1 MYNASMFLHRGN
13 LFLVGMPGCGKSTL
27 GRLLAKRLVKPF
39 FDADVELE
47 RRLGVTIPVIFE
59 LEGEPGFRDR
69 EATILAELVVQNNIV
84 LSTGGGVVL
93 RPSNRERLKQGGT
106 VLYLHAPPATLWE
119 RTRHSKHR
127 PLLQAPDP
135 FARVQELYAARDSLY
150 REVADVVVESDREQV
165 SRLAHRLEQQLRAAA
180 RA

>member
-1 MYNASMFLHRGN
+1 MQLHRGN

-27 GRLLAKRLVKPF
+27 GRLLARRLNKPF

-69 EATILAELVVQNNIV
+69 EEAVLADLVLQSNVIV
-84 LSTGGGVVL
+84 STGGGVIL
-93 RPSNRERLKQGGT
+93 RQSNRERLQQGGT
-106 VLYLHAPPATLWE
+106 VLYLHADPATLWE

-127 PLLQAPDP
+127 PLLQVPEP
-135 FARVQELYAARDSLY
+135 FARVQELYAMRDALY
-150 REVADVVVESDREQV
+150 REVADSVVESDREQV
-165 SRLAHRLEQQLRAAA
+165 SRLAYRLEQQLRTAAGA
-180 RA
+180 

>member
-1 MYNASMFLHRGN
+1 MHLHRGN

-27 GRLLAKRLVKPF
+27 GRLLARRLDKLF

-69 EATILAELVVQNNIV
+69 EATILADLVVQNNIV

-93 RPSNRERLKQGGT
+93 RPSNCERLKQGGT
-106 VLYLHAPPATLWE
+106 VLSPHAPPATLWE

-135 FARVQELYAARDSLY
+135 LVRVQELYAARDSLY

>member
-1 MYNASMFLHRGN
+1 MHLHRGN

-27 GRLLAKRLVKPF
+27 GRLLARRLDKPF

-69 EATILAELVVQNNIV
+69 EATVLADLVVQNNIV

-93 RPSNRERLKQGGT
+93 RPSNRDQLKQGGT

-127 PLLQAPDP
+127 PLLQSPDP

>member
-1 MYNASMFLHRGN
+1 MQMHRGN

-27 GRLLAKRLVKPF
+27 GRLLARRLDKRF
-39 FDADVELE
+39 YDADVELE
-47 RRLGVTIPVIFE
+47 RRLGVSIPVIFE
-59 LEGEPGFRDR
+59 LEGEHGFRDR
-69 EATILAELVVQNNIV
+69 EEAVLADLVTQTNVV

-93 RPSNRERLKQGGT
+93 RAVNRERLKDGGT
-106 VLYLHAPPATLWE
+106 VLYLHATPDTLWE

-135 FARVQELYAARDSLY
+135 FVRVQELYAARDALY
-150 REVADVVVESDREQV
+150 REVADFVIESDREQV
-165 SRLAHRLEQQLRAAA
+165 NRLAHRLEQQLRAVA